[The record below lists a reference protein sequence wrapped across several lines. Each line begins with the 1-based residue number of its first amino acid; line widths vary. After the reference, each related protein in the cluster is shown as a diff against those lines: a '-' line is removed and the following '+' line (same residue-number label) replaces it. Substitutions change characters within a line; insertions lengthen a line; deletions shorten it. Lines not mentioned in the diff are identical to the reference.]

1 MKIGYALTGS
11 FCTFSKTI
19 EALKELVMM
28 GYDVYPIMS
37 ETSYNT
43 DTRFGDAKDIQDEI
57 ISITGHSIIHKI
69 EQAEPIGP
77 KKMFDIL
84 CIVPCTGN
92 TLAKLANGIA
102 DTAVT
107 MAAKSHLRNS
117 RPVIIGVS
125 TNDALGGA
133 AKNIGSLMNYKN
145 YYFVPFGM
153 DDCIHKTKS
162 MVCDFSLVADTVKK
176 VENGEEILKKIF

>member
-11 FCTFSKTI
+11 FCTFSKSLN
-19 EALKELVMM
+19 ALRELVDA

-37 ETSYNT
+37 ETAYST
-43 DTRFGDAKDIQDEI
+43 DTRFGDAADFQKEI
-57 ISITGHSIIHKI
+57 EEITGKPIIHKI

-92 TLAKLANGIA
+92 TRAQLENGFA
-102 DTAVT
+102 DTAFT
-107 MAAKSHLRNS
+107 MAAMSHLIIS

-125 TNDALGGA
+125 TNDALGAA
-133 AKNIGSLMNYKN
+133 AKNIGNLMNYKN
-145 YYFVPFGM
+145 YYFIPFGM

-162 MVCDFSLVADTVKK
+162 MVCDFSLVADTVRK
-176 VENGEEILKKIF
+176 VANGEEILKKIF

>member
-11 FCTFSKTI
+11 FCTFSKTLDVVRDLT
-19 EALKELVMM
+19 ES
-28 GYDVYPIMS
+28 GYEVFPIMS

-43 DTRFGDAKDIQDEI
+43 DTRFGEAEYFRNQLTE
-57 ISITGHSIIHKI
+57 ITGNGVIHKI

-77 KKMFDIL
+77 KKLFDIL

-102 DTAVT
+102 DTSVT
-107 MAAKSHLRNS
+107 MAVKSHLRNN

-145 YYFVPFGM
+145 YFFVPFGM
-153 DDCIHKTKS
+153 DDCEHKTKS
-162 MVCDFSLVADTVKK
+162 MVCDFSQVKDTVEK
-176 VENGEEILKKIF
+176 VAAGKEILKKIF